1 LKHSGQQPQGKHLNN
16 RIISAA
22 LASVTMA
29 LVPAAA
35 SAVTLF
41 TSDFE
46 TVPTIITGGSGYQ
59 IFNNGAT
66 IDGWTVGDTSVDLI
80 QGAYGA
86 ITGFSVDLAG
96 SPGPGSLS
104 RTYNQ
109 VAGQTYTLQWDY
121 FKNSTGDVL
130 DVTFGGVTTSFAVAA
145 APVLGQTLSYTALT
159 NNAAAAVTFRSVG
172 TPIPGNYAG
181 ATIDNISVSVVPEPE
196 GYGLALAGMA
206 AVFASR
212 RFWRQTKPA

>member
-1 LKHSGQQPQGKHLNN
+1 MNTRS
-16 RIISAA
+16 ISAA
-22 LASVTMA
+22 LTVVTMA

-46 TVPTIITGGSGYQ
+46 MVPTTITGGSGYQ
-59 IFNNGAT
+59 VFNNGAI

-121 FKNSTGDVL
+121 FKNDTGDVL
-130 DVTFGGVTTSFAVAA
+130 DVTFGGLTTSFAVAL

-159 NNAAAAVTFRSVG
+159 NAAAVVTFRSVG
-172 TPIPGNYAG
+172 TPVGLNYAG

-196 GYGLALAGMA
+196 GFGLALAGMA

-212 RFWRQTKPA
+212 RFWRKAQAG